1 VVEWLRL
8 EAIASTL
15 AANQDEFSNAWQFFL
30 PCKERQS
37 FYRRWLMLLDCVSA
51 CKTVLFKFVPCAL
64 QLHTLIRRKSP
75 VDPIVHRGKS
85 LGVFG
90 SPDLQGLFQIL
101 AAWAIHFALRNISFD
116 LRYHGNGFPLLV
128 K

>member
-1 VVEWLRL
+1 MTSCIVFLNECHRNSRGSVLYFVEVCLRCGVVEWLRL

-85 LGVFG
+85 LGV
-90 SPDLQGLFQIL
+90 
-101 AAWAIHFALRNISFD
+101 
-116 LRYHGNGFPLLV
+116 
-128 K
+128 